1 MYVQSETKHGS
12 VFTCSITR
20 LFRVSPEVARQR
32 SYVTSLV
39 YSSRVNC
46 DTSSVQNVTSPYL
59 YLRMQTRRAISL
71 FARLLWG
78 LGLVSRAT

>member
-20 LFRVSPEVARQR
+20 LFRVRPEVARQR

-39 YSSRVNC
+39 YSDRTVPWTVNAM
-46 DTSSVQNVTSPYL
+46 SSAFGDFI
-59 YLRMQTRRAISL
+59 RW
-71 FARLLWG
+71 LL
-78 LGLVSRAT
+78 LTTM